1 MTSHRHLSQ
10 KFFSLY
16 PICTRKVGQFGA
28 VHFMSELAATEEG
41 WPVSA
46 DPGSSPVSAA
56 EDLLFHLLDA
66 GASPVR
72 IG

>member
-1 MTSHRHLSQ
+1 MTSRTHLSQ
-10 KFFSLY
+10 KIFSLY
-16 PICTRKVGQFGA
+16 PIFTRKVGQFGA

-46 DPGSSPVSAA
+46 DPGWSPVSAV
-56 EDLLFHLLDA
+56 EDMLFHLLDA
-66 GASPVR
+66 GGSQVR